1 MSEHQP
7 LPPAVFSLP
16 TLINNEFCATQPLHG
31 HESLYYNTMSQW
43 GFPLL
48 SIIRYST
55 LVTMRWLALVGVPA
69 LFYCRLISNTTYRFS
84 GSSSPQPTN
93 FPFQSLAIIDHLLD
107 GQSVQVGAGTPLS
120 LTDIMFQKI
129 PLLL

>member
-1 MSEHQP
+1 MNFKRRNLSMAMNHYIITRW
-7 LPPAVFSLP
+7 ANGS
-16 TLINNEFCATQPLHG
+16 
-31 HESLYYNTMSQW
+31 
-43 GFPLL
+43 FPLL

-55 LVTMRWLALVGVPA
+55 LVTMRWLALVGVLA
-69 LFYCRLISNTTYRFS
+69 LFYCPLISNITHRFL